1 MGKSIITGIDI
12 GTTSIKVVVC
22 RLKKGSPLPEIIA
35 LVKKDSYGLR
45 RGYVVN
51 SEEVSESLREALDE
65 AKRQSGENI
74 RRAFVSIGGISLE
87 SRLSDSS
94 ISVAKA
100 DLEIGQ
106 TDVNRALELAEANLP
121 DIANRHVIHRI
132 PIYYKLDG
140 KKILGRPTGMKGNKL
155 EARVMFITCLKQHV
169 DDLLQIIGEAGISV
183 EDVVASPI
191 AASLVTLTKLQKT
204 AGCILA
210 NIGSHTTS
218 IAVFEDN
225 IPISIQ
231 VFPIGSMDITN
242 DIALG
247 FRISLEEAERIKRGE
262 AEPSN
267 SRRKL
272 DEIINARLSDIFEFI
287 ENHLKKIGRSGLLP
301 AGILITGG
309 GANLNHI
316 EEQAKNYFRL
326 PSKITTIT
334 AMVNDKPKLISAD
347 WSVAYGLCLLGSDSD
362 SDETTGGRIIKTAKS
377 SLIRWIK
384 EFWP

>member
-1 MGKSIITGIDI
+1 MGRSIITGIDI

-22 RLKKGSPLPEIIA
+22 RLKKGTPLPEILA
-35 LVKKDSYGLR
+35 LVKKDSRGLR
-45 RGYVVN
+45 RGYVVDAD
-51 SEEVSESLREALDE
+51 EVAESLREAIDE
-65 AKRQSGENI
+65 AERQSGERV
-74 RRAFVSIGGISLE
+74 RRAFVGIGGISLE
-87 SRLSDSS
+87 SRLSESS

-100 DLEIGQ
+100 DLEIAQ
-106 TDVNRALELAEANLP
+106 TDVSRVLELAEANLP

-132 PIYYKLDG
+132 PLYFKLDG
-140 KKILGRPTGMKGNKL
+140 KKILGRPAGMKGNKL
-155 EARVMFITCLKQHV
+155 EVRVMFITCLKQHV
-169 DDLLQIIGEAGISV
+169 NDLLRIIEESGVTV

-204 AGCILA
+204 AGCVLA

-218 IAVFEDN
+218 IVVFEDN
-225 IPISIQ
+225 TPISLH
-231 VFPIGSMDITN
+231 VFPVGSMDITN

-272 DEIINARLSDIFEFI
+272 DEIIDARLSDVFEFI

-309 GANLNHI
+309 GANLSHI
-316 EEQAKNYFRL
+316 DEQAKNHFRL
-326 PSKITTIT
+326 PAKTTTIT
-334 AMVNDKPKLISAD
+334 VVVNDKPKLISAD
-347 WSVAYGLCLLGSDSD
+347 WSVAYGLCLLGTDS
-362 SDETTGGRIIKTAKS
+362 
-377 SLIRWIK
+377 
-384 EFWP
+384 